1 MSNNLEHADNILKA
15 YYILVIF
22 DKDKQKFPEAYD
34 LTGQKIGKP
43 RRKMKTE
50 NEKTLSIDCILDCID
65 KHFLYFLKRQNIF

>member
-1 MSNNLEHADNILKA
+1 M
-15 YYILVIF
+15 VFF

-50 NEKTLSIDCILDCID
+50 NEKTLSIYCILDSIERG
-65 KHFLYFLKRQNIF
+65 KPSNRPLAFATI

>member
-34 LTGQKIGKP
+34 LTGQKIGKS

-50 NEKTLSIDCILDCID
+50 NEKTLSIDCILDSID
-65 KHFLYFLKRQNIF
+65 KHFLDFLNRQNIF